1 MIVAIRHWS
10 YLLFTFLRSL
20 FIVHDWNR
28 PVGATIRSCRV
39 CGRREELDVD
49 DGVNLAAWHPVWE
62 GYPGAHFARRG
73 AAHDGARLPAT
84 GGSAGLADQNIT
96 ALPVGTTNVLARV
109 QSAGD

>member
-1 MIVAIRHWS
+1 MIIAIRHWS

-62 GYPGAHFARRG
+62 GYPRAHFFRRKVQ
-73 AAHDGARLPAT
+73 DARLPAT
-84 GGSAGLADQNIT
+84 SGSAGLADQNIT
-96 ALPVGTTNVLARV
+96 ALAVGPNNALARM